1 MEKQLAKPIAHPT
14 QLPKPLKVIV
24 HFGNI
29 FLEEQMFATET

>member
-1 MEKQLAKPIAHPT
+1 MEKQLAKPIARST

-29 FLEEQMFATET
+29 FFEEQMFATET